1 MTSNHKLT
9 TLIKGRKITSTS
21 NAAGV
26 LTIGFDDGS
35 AMTVNTSGSA
45 NVASS
50 GTVDKVQQA
59 DTTLVLVM
67 EGGESLTI
75 PLAEETSSVM
85 VRDKGHGM
93 EYAD

>member
-1 MTSNHKLT
+1 
-9 TLIKGRKITSTS
+9 
-21 NAAGV
+21 
-26 LTIGFDDGS
+26 
-35 AMTVNTSGSA
+35 MTVQTSGSVNA
-45 NVASS
+45 AST

-59 DTTLVLVM
+59 DTTLVLMM